1 MKWFSQGIWSVET
14 RMSRGSSENILEIES
29 IDPCSRTQIQLLLKG
44 TNANLKR
51 IAVFSRVH
59 GWHTSEVNDWFV

>member
-44 TNANLKR
+44 TNAHLKR